1 MIARRLPARPKA
13 ATTLAAT
20 TPLAMMTPRAALA
33 GAMVAASLCTAL
45 MSGPAAAQFLGVGGD
60 PPPRPPSAV
69 PGGRP
74 DAPPAYQAPPSYQQQ
89 PSYQSQPQVQPAPP
103 AATQQTTL
111 APVPLPGRVQSE
123 DLPPP
128 PGAAAVASPPASP
141 ALPRPATAAVAA
153 PGQPAPGQLPGQRV
167 PSRADEMTQPPAAKI
182 VNPTAVFSGLDKI
195 TGRITAFDAAI
206 GETVQ
211 FGALQVTPRA
221 CYTRPPTET
230 PLTDGFVEVD
240 EVTLQGEVR
249 RIFTGW
255 MFAASPGLH
264 AVEHAIYDVW
274 LTDCKGGAQTVA
286 EVPPPAAAAP
296 PPTAPAARTAPQP
309 AQQRAPA
316 SGAAPQRQAQPPRQ
330 SPADAV
336 MQPPLMR

>member
-1 MIARRLPARPKA
+1 MI
-13 ATTLAAT
+13 
-20 TPLAMMTPRAALA
+20 MPRAALA
-33 GAMVAASLCTAL
+33 GAVFAGLCTAL
-45 MSGPAAAQFLGVGGD
+45 MSGPAPAQFLGGLFGGD

-74 DAPPAYQAPPSYQQQ
+74 DAPPAYQAAPAYPPQQSYPPQQA
-89 PSYQSQPQVQPAPP
+89 YPAPP
-103 AATQQTTL
+103 QGQAAPPPATQQTTL
-111 APVPLPGRVQSE
+111 APVPMPGRVQSE
-123 DLPPP
+123 DLPAP
-128 PGAAAVASPPASP
+128 PGAATVAPPPASP
-141 ALPRPATAAVAA
+141 ALPRPATAAV
-153 PGQPAPGQLPGQRV
+153 GAPGQLAPGPGQLAPGAGQRA

-182 VNPTAVFSGLDKI
+182 ANPKAVFSGLDKI
-195 TGRITAFDAAI
+195 TGRITSFDASI

-211 FGALQVTPRA
+211 FGALQVTPRV

-264 AVEHAIYDVW
+264 AVEHPIYDAW

-296 PPTAPAARTAPQP
+296 PTAPARTAPP
-309 AQQRAPA
+309 AQPRPPASAAVPQRA
-316 SGAAPQRQAQPPRQ
+316 AQPPRQ
-330 SPADAV
+330 PAPRPPADAAT
-336 MQPPLMR
+336 QPR